1 MNTTNNTVLITG
13 GSAGIGFEIA
23 ALLSEKGNK
32 VIITGRDEQRLKA
45 AASKLKN
52 TTAIAGD
59 VSDPAQVD
67 ALAEKIGREF
77 PDLNMLINNAGKA
90 YYYKLGEETEV
101 AQKAD
106 EEMQTNY
113 ISPIRLTEKL
123 LPLLKKQDEAAV
135 VNVTSIVAFAPG
147 RRLATYAASKAA
159 LHAYTRTLRLTL
171 EKTAPNVRVFELM
184 PPLVNTDFSKEING
198 HNGIPPRQVA
208 DELLTALE
216 NHQYEIHVGNT
227 AQLYQLS
234 LSSPAEAFQVMNAA
248 E

>member
-23 ALLSEKGNK
+23 ALFAAKGNK
-32 VIITGRDEQRLKA
+32 VIITGRDEQRLNTA
-45 AASKLKN
+45 AARLKN
-52 TTAIAGD
+52 TTAIVSD

-67 ALAEKIGREF
+67 QLVERINREF
-77 PDLNMLINNAGKA
+77 PGLNILINNAGKA
-90 YYYKLGEETEV
+90 YYYKLGEEGDV
-101 AQKAD
+101 AQKAAD
-106 EEMQTNY
+106 EIETNY
-113 ISPIRLTEKL
+113 LAPIRLTDKL
-123 LPLLKKQDEAAV
+123 LPRLKKQQSAAV

-171 EKTAPNVRVFELM
+171 ENTAPHVEVYELM

-198 HNGIPPRQVA
+198 QNGIPPKVVA
-208 DELLTALE
+208 EDLLQSLE
-216 NHQYEIHVGNT
+216 NGNYEIHVGNT

-234 LSSPAEAFQVMNAA
+234 LASPAEALKVMNAV